1 MPITKQRKHEL
12 VATLNEFLD
21 QSDGF
26 MIIESSGLS
35 VKQVSMLRRK
45 VRAAEGRY
53 VVVKNTLF
61 IKALEQRGWVVPEK
75 LLKGPVSVVFGLKN
89 FPGVAQAV
97 LDFTKDAAIEE
108 KMKLKG
114 GVIGNALLDAA
125 GVDTVSKLPP
135 IEELRAQLL
144 GMIVQPATGLVS
156 ILNTATGELVN
167 VLQAASVQLVNVLE
181 AYVQKQQSGDG
192 EAA

>member
-1 MPITKQRKHEL
+1 MAISKARKDEL
-12 VATLNEFLD
+12 VASLTELLD

-26 MIIESSGLS
+26 VIVESSRLS
-35 VKQVSMLRRK
+35 VKQIMALRRK
-45 VRAAEGRY
+45 VRGANGRY

-75 LLKGPVSVVFGLKN
+75 LLKGPVSVAFGMKN
-89 FPGVAQAV
+89 FPGVAQV
-97 LDFTKDAAIEE
+97 VMDFTKEASTEE

-114 GVIGNALLDAA
+114 GVIGNSILDEA

-135 IEELRAQLL
+135 IEELRGQLL
-144 GMIVQPATGLVS
+144 GMLVQPATGLVS
-156 ILNTATGELVN
+156 VLNTATGELVN

-181 AYVQKQQSGDG
+181 AYVQKEKSGEG